1 MSDGET
7 LHNFPPIPYFGD
19 RHLDVIKQAKDLPSI
34 QCIHLLSYH
43 LRYQDGFF
51 NKLAFLLNTYRKN
64 KLLLQ
69 IFSLVHIKFE
79 DEEMD
84 DEYGEDPEILK
95 QIFEPLKDSKIKVL
109 FRIFDG
115 DFYIAEETF

>member
-1 MSDGET
+1 
-7 LHNFPPIPYFGD
+7 
-19 RHLDVIKQAKDLPSI
+19 
-34 QCIHLLSYH
+34 
-43 LRYQDGFF
+43 
-51 NKLAFLLNTYRKN
+51 
-64 KLLLQ
+64 
-69 IFSLVHIKFE
+69 
-79 DEEMD
+79 MD